1 MGGNLQFLI
10 YRLFRTPGL
19 GAARLRSLLC
29 KIDPDKAEKYGPE
42 DIEILLLPAEREVF
56 RQTQSSSILEWGRL
70 QENRVHVIPFFSDSY
85 PIRLRNSLGDK
96 SPSLLFVMA
105 RSDLLSRPSIGFCG
119 SRQAS
124 QKGIDAAE
132 DCAEQLVEAEVN
144 IVSGYARGIDM
155 HVHHKALEK
164 GGTTTIVLP
173 EGILNFR
180 VRADLES
187 VWDWSR
193 VAVVS
198 EFSPTRPWSI
208 GGAMQRNATMC
219 ALADAMI
226 LIEART
232 TGGSIAAGKSCLRLG
247 IPLFAAVYGDAP
259 DEAGGNEQLLREGAR
274 PLKKSR
280 STERAGLK
288 GVFDVLRPTGPVP
301 DAETNM
307 ADLFGRGAYASQ

>member
-1 MGGNLQFLI
+1 MAGNFESLVF
-10 YRLFRTPGL
+10 RLFRTPGF
-19 GAARLRSLLC
+19 GPARLRAVLR
-29 KIDPDKAEKYGPE
+29 KIDLDKTEQYGPE
-42 DIEILLLPAEREVF
+42 DIESLLAPPELEGF
-56 RQTQSSSILEWGRL
+56 KQTRSSSNVEWEQL
-70 QENRVHVIPFFSDSY
+70 QENQVHTIPYFSSLY
-85 PIRLRNSLGDK
+85 PSRLRKWLGDK
-96 SPSLLFVMA
+96 SPPLLFVMA
-105 RSDLLSRPSIGFCG
+105 QSNLLDRPSIGFCG

-124 QKGIDAAE
+124 QKGIETGE
-132 DCAEQLVEAEVN
+132 DCAEQFVEAGIN

-180 VRADLES
+180 IKAELES

-193 VAVVS
+193 VVVVS
-198 EFSPTRPWSI
+198 EFSPTRPWSV

-219 ALADAMI
+219 ALSDAMI

-288 GVFDVLRPTGPVP
+288 SVFEILRPISRTS
-301 DAETNM
+301 DEEKINT
-307 ADLFGRGAYASQ
+307 DLFSRVGASH